1 MDKITKIKDVRNI
14 ETCPEIKKKIR
25 NILKDNDL
33 LSASRPFGLINI
45 LYSHID
51 RI

>member
-25 NILKDNDL
+25 NILKDIDL
-33 LSASRPFGLINI
+33 LSAVSTFWFN
-45 LYSHID
+45 
-51 RI
+51 